1 MLWRSM
7 ENMGCKCLI
16 LKTWGCKAGVSQ
28 LNGGGCSLY
37 SDRKRH
43 IHSPEIAYLISQKL
57 KNKMHSTLNGAVLSN
72 LYKLGFF
79 FWDLEFLI

>member
-16 LKTWGCKAGVSQ
+16 LKTWGCKASASQ
-28 LNGGGCSLY
+28 LKGGGCRLC

-43 IHSPEIAYLISQKL
+43 IHSPEISYLISKKL

-72 LYKLGFF
+72 PYRLGFF
-79 FWDLEFLI
+79 LFRI